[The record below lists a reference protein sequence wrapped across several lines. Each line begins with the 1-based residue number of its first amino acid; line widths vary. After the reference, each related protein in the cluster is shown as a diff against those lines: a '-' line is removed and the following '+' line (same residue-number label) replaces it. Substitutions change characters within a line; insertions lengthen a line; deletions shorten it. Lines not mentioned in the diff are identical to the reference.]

1 MGSIFK
7 PSVTTVQAPSQ
18 SSTSYDIPEYFKEI
32 QERTLRKGET
42 EFSKPYA
49 GFQGQ
54 RVAQLDPMEIQA
66 GNIYQNQILPQA
78 GQLAGIGQDMAN
90 VGQDIATAGGQTY
103 DTATA
108 QTYANPYE
116 NQVISGALGDL
127 REAYGQTQKSMNASA
142 IGAGAF
148 GGSRQGIENVLGAE
162 RFIES
167 AGDTSAR
174 LRQAGFESG
183 ANRFAQDRATQM
195 SGLGSQMSGLGA
207 KLGAAQSQINALG
220 QTSAGLAGFGAQ
232 ARGIEQAG
240 LAEGYRDFIEER
252 EYGAGQIKQMIGA
265 LSGAPIRSYGEE
277 RTGYT
282 SVPVQGASPFG
293 QIAGAV
299 TTGMALS
306 DMRLKEDI
314 NLVGKSPS
322 GINIYTF
329 KYKGNDKKYQGVM
342 AHQVP
347 HVSSVNDDG
356 YLMVD
361 YNKLDVQFKEV

>member
-7 PSVTTVQAPSQ
+7 PSTTVVQSPSQ
-18 SSTSYDIPEYFKEI
+18 SSTSYDIPAYFKEI
-32 QERTLRKGET
+32 QERTLRRGEQ
-42 EFSKPYA
+42 EFDKPYQ

-54 RVAQLDPMEIQA
+54 RIAQLDPMEQA
-66 GNIYQNQILPQA
+66 AANVYQNQILPQS
-78 GQLAGIGQDMAN
+78 GQLAAIGA
-90 VGQDIATAGGQTY
+90 QTY

-108 QTYANPYE
+108 ANYANPYE

-127 REAYGQTQKSMNASA
+127 REAYGQTQKGMNAQA

-148 GGSRQGIENVLGAE
+148 GGERQGIENVLGRE
-162 RFIES
+162 RYLDTV
-167 AGDTSAR
+167 GDTSAR

-183 ANRFAQDRATQM
+183 ANRFMQDRATQLQ
-195 SGLGSQMSGLGA
+195 S
-207 KLGAAQSQINALG
+207 AQSQIGALG
-220 QTSAGLAGFGAQ
+220 QSSAGLQQFGAQ

-240 LAEGYRDFIEER
+240 LAETYRDFIEQR
-252 EYGAGQIKQMIGA
+252 EYAGGQVKQMIGA

-277 RTGYT
+277 RSG
-282 SVPVQGASPFG
+282 SVGVPYAGASPFG

-314 NLVGKSPS
+314 NLIGKSPS

-329 KYKGNDKKYQGVM
+329 RYKGDHKKYQGVM

-347 HVSSVNDDG
+347 HVSTVNDDG

>member
-18 SSTSYDIPEYFKEI
+18 SSTSYDIPAYFKEI
-32 QERTLRKGET
+32 QEDTLRRGQT
-42 EFSKPYA
+42 EFSKPYQA
-49 GFQGQ
+49 FQGQ
-54 RVAQLDPMEIQA
+54 RIAQLDPYEVQA
-66 GNIYQNQILPQA
+66 GNIYQNQIVPQA
-78 GQLAGIGQDMAN
+78 GQLAAIGN
-90 VGQDIATAGGQTY
+90 QTY

-116 NQVISGALGDL
+116 DQVVSGALGDL

-183 ANRFAQDRATQM
+183 ANRFAQDRAAQMGGATTQ
-195 SGLGSQMSGLGA
+195 LGA
-207 KLGAAQSQINALG
+207 LQSA
-220 QTSAGLAGFGAQ
+220 SAGLAGFGTQ

-240 LAEGYRDFIEER
+240 LSEGYRDFIEER
-252 EYGAGQIKQMIGA
+252 EFGGNQVKQMIGA

-277 RTGYT
+277 RTGYNT
-282 SVPVQGASPFG
+282 TPVAGASTFG
-293 QIAGAV
+293 QIAGA
-299 TTGMALS
+299 GLAAYEMS
-306 DMRLKEDI
+306 DIRLKEDI
-314 NLVGKSPS
+314 KLVGKSPK
-322 GINIYTF
+322 GIKIYNF
-329 KYKGNDKKYQGVM
+329 KYKGDDKKYQGVM

-347 HVSSVNDDG
+347 QASIANNDG

-361 YNKLDVQFKEV
+361 YNKLDVEFKEI

>member
-32 QERTLRKGET
+32 QERTLRTAEN
-42 EFSKPYA
+42 EFSKPYQ

-54 RVAQLDPMEIQA
+54 RIAQLDPMETQA
-66 GNIYQNQILPQA
+66 ANIYQNQILPQS
-78 GQLAGIGQDMAN
+78 GQLAGIGQD
-90 VGQDIATAGGQTY
+90 IATAGAQTY
-103 DTATA
+103 DAATA
-108 QTYANPYE
+108 QAYANPYE

-167 AGDTSAR
+167 AADTSAR

-183 ANRFAQDRATQM
+183 ANRFMADRSA
-195 SGLGSQMSGLGA
+195 QMSGLGA
-207 KLGAAQSQINALG
+207 QLGAAQSQINALG

-252 EYGAGQIKQMIGA
+252 EYGAGQVKQMIGA

-277 RTGYT
+277 RSGYT
-282 SVPVQGASPFG
+282 GVPVTSASPFA
-293 QIAGAV
+293 QVAGAV

>member
-7 PSVTTVQAPSQ
+7 PKTTVVQAPSQ

-32 QERTLRKGET
+32 QERTLRTAET
-42 EFSKPYA
+42 EFSKPYQ

-54 RVAQLDPMEIQA
+54 RIAQLDPYEIQA
-66 GNIYQNQILPQA
+66 GNIYQNQILPQS
-78 GQLAGIGQDMAN
+78 GQLAAIGA
-90 VGQDIATAGGQTY
+90 QTY
-103 DTATA
+103 ATATA
-108 QTYANPYE
+108 QAYANPYE
-116 NQVISGALGDL
+116 DQVVSGALGDL

-148 GGSRQGIENVLGAE
+148 GGERQGIQNVLGAE
-162 RFIES
+162 RFIDS

-183 ANRFAQDRATQM
+183 ANRFMQDRATQ
-195 SGLGSQMSGLGA
+195 
-207 KLGAAQSQINALG
+207 LGAAQSQINALG

-252 EYGAGQIKQMIGA
+252 EYGAGQVKQMIGA

-277 RTGYT
+277 RSGYT
-282 SVPVQGASPFG
+282 GVPVTSASPFA
-293 QIAGAV
+293 QVAGAV

-329 KYKGNDKKYQGVM
+329 KYKGDNKKYQGVM

>member
-18 SSTSYDIPEYFKEI
+18 SSTSYDIPAYFKEI
-32 QERTLRKGET
+32 QERTLRRGEQ
-42 EFSKPYA
+42 EFDKPYQ
-49 GFQGQ
+49 GFTGQ
-54 RVAQLDPMEIQA
+54 RIAQLDPMETQA
-66 GNIYQNQILPQA
+66 AGIYQNQILPQS
-78 GQLAGIGQDMAN
+78 GQLAAIGA
-90 VGQDIATAGGQTY
+90 QTY

-108 QTYANPYE
+108 ANYANPYE

-127 REAYGQTQKSMNASA
+127 REAYGQSQQSMNASA

-148 GGSRQGIENVLGAE
+148 GGSRQGIQNVLGAE

-183 ANRFAQDRATQM
+183 ANRFMQDRATQLQ
-195 SGLGSQMSGLGA
+195 S
-207 KLGAAQSQINALG
+207 AQSQIGALG
-220 QTSAGLAGFGAQ
+220 QSAAGLQQFGSQ

-240 LAEGYRDFIEER
+240 LAETYRDFIEER

-277 RTGYT
+277 RSG
-282 SVPVQGASPFG
+282 SVGVPYAGASPFG

-314 NLVGKSPS
+314 NLIGKSPS

-329 KYKGNDKKYQGVM
+329 RYKGDDKKYQGVM

-347 HVSSVNDDG
+347 HVSTVNDDG

>member
-7 PSVTTVQAPSQ
+7 PKTTVVQAPSQ

-32 QERTLRKGET
+32 QERTLRTAET
-42 EFSKPYA
+42 EFSKPYQ

-54 RVAQLDPMEIQA
+54 RIAQLDPYEIQA
-66 GNIYQNQILPQA
+66 GNIYQNQILPQS
-78 GQLAGIGQDMAN
+78 GQLAAIGA
-90 VGQDIATAGGQTY
+90 QTY

-108 QTYANPYE
+108 QAYANPYE
-116 NQVISGALGDL
+116 DQVISGALGDL

-148 GGSRQGIENVLGAE
+148 GGERQGIQNVLGAE
-162 RFIES
+162 RFIDS

-183 ANRFAQDRATQM
+183 ANRFMQDRATQ
-195 SGLGSQMSGLGA
+195 
-207 KLGAAQSQINALG
+207 LGAAQSQINALG

-252 EYGAGQIKQMIGA
+252 EYAGGQVKQMIGA

-277 RTGYT
+277 RSG
-282 SVPVQGASPFG
+282 SVGVPYAGASPFG

>member
-7 PSVTTVQAPSQ
+7 PKTTVVQAPSQ

-32 QERTLRKGET
+32 QERTLRTAET
-42 EFSKPYA
+42 EFSKPYQ

-54 RVAQLDPMEIQA
+54 RIAQLDPYEIQA
-66 GNIYQNQILPQA
+66 GNIYQNQILPQS
-78 GQLAGIGQDMAN
+78 GQLAAIGA
-90 VGQDIATAGGQTY
+90 QTY

-108 QTYANPYE
+108 QAYANPYE
-116 NQVISGALGDL
+116 DQVISGALGDL

-148 GGSRQGIENVLGAE
+148 GGERQGIQNVLGAE
-162 RFIES
+162 RFIDS

-183 ANRFAQDRATQM
+183 ANRFMQDRATQ
-195 SGLGSQMSGLGA
+195 
-207 KLGAAQSQINALG
+207 LGAAQSQINALG

-252 EYGAGQIKQMIGA
+252 EYGAGQVKQMIGA

-277 RTGYT
+277 RSGYT
-282 SVPVQGASPFG
+282 GVPVTSASPFA
-293 QIAGAV
+293 QVAGAV

-329 KYKGNDKKYQGVM
+329 KYKGDNKKYQGVM

>member
-18 SSTSYDIPEYFKEI
+18 SATSYDIPEYFKEI
-32 QERTLRKGET
+32 QERTLRRGET
-42 EFSKPYA
+42 EFSKPYQA
-49 GFQGQ
+49 YTGQ
-54 RVAQLDPMEIQA
+54 RVAQLNPMEQA
-66 GNIYQNQILPQA
+66 AANVYTNQILPQS
-78 GQLAGIGQDMAN
+78 GQLAGIGQD
-90 VGQDIATAGGQTY
+90 IATAGAQTY

-108 QTYANPYE
+108 QAYANPYE
-116 NQVISGALGDL
+116 NQVVSGALKDL
-127 REAYGQTQKSMNASA
+127 QEAYGQSQQSMNASA

-148 GGSRQGIENVLGAE
+148 GGSRQGIQNVLGAE

-167 AGDTSAR
+167 AADTSAR

-183 ANRFAQDRATQM
+183 ANRFAQDRAAQLA
-195 SGLGSQMSGLGA
+195 S
-207 KLGAAQSQINALG
+207 AQSQISGLQQA
-220 QTSAGLAGFGAQ
+220 SAGLAGFGTQ

-252 EYGAGQIKQMIGA
+252 EFGGNQVKQMIGA

-282 SVPVQGASPFG
+282 TTPVAGPSTFG
-293 QIAGAV
+293 QVTGAL
-299 TTGMALS
+299 TAITS
-306 DMRLKEDI
+306 DIRLKDDI
-314 NLVGKSPS
+314 KLVGKSPS
-322 GINIYTF
+322 GIKIYNF
-329 KYKGNDKKYQGVM
+329 KYKGDDKKYQGVM

-347 HVSSVNDDG
+347 HASIVNDEG

-361 YNKLDVQFKEV
+361 YNKLDVEFKEI

>member
-18 SSTSYDIPEYFKEI
+18 STTSYDIPEYFKEI
-32 QERTLRKGET
+32 QERTLRRGET
-42 EFSKPYA
+42 EFSKPYQA
-49 GFQGQ
+49 YTGQ
-54 RVAQLDPMEIQA
+54 RVAQLNPMEQA
-66 GNIYQNQILPQA
+66 AANVYTNQILPQS
-78 GQLAGIGQDMAN
+78 GQLAGIGQD
-90 VGQDIATAGGQTY
+90 IATAGAQTY

-108 QTYANPYE
+108 QAYANPYE
-116 NQVISGALGDL
+116 NQVVSGALRDL
-127 REAYGQTQKSMNASA
+127 REAYGQSQQSLNASA

-148 GGSRQGIENVLGAE
+148 GGSRQGIQNVLGAE

-183 ANRFAQDRATQM
+183 ANRFMADRSA
-195 SGLGSQMSGLGA
+195 QMSGLGA
-207 KLGAAQSQINALG
+207 KLGAATTQIGALERA
-220 QTSAGLAGFGAQ
+220 SAGLAGYGTQ

-252 EYGAGQIKQMIGA
+252 EFGGNQVKQMIGA

-282 SVPVQGASPFG
+282 TTPVAGPSMFG
-293 QIAGAV
+293 QVTGAL
-299 TTGMALS
+299 TAINS
-306 DMRLKEDI
+306 DIRLKDDI
-314 NLVGKSPS
+314 KLVGKSPS
-322 GINIYTF
+322 GIKIYNF
-329 KYKGNDKKYQGVM
+329 KYKGDDKKYQGVM

-347 HVSSVNDDG
+347 EASFVGDDG
-356 YLMVD
+356 YLKVN
-361 YNKLDVQFKEV
+361 YNKLDVEFKEI

>member
-18 SSTSYDIPEYFKEI
+18 STTSYDIPEYFKEI
-32 QERTLRKGET
+32 QERTLRRGET
-42 EFSKPYA
+42 EFSKPYQA
-49 GFQGQ
+49 YTGQ
-54 RVAQLDPMEIQA
+54 RVAQLNPMEQA
-66 GNIYQNQILPQA
+66 AANVYTNQILPQS
-78 GQLAGIGQDMAN
+78 GQLAGIGQD
-90 VGQDIATAGGQTY
+90 IATAGAQTY

-108 QTYANPYE
+108 QAYANPYE
-116 NQVISGALGDL
+116 NQVVSGALRDL
-127 REAYGQTQKSMNASA
+127 REAYGQSQQSLNASA

-148 GGSRQGIENVLGAE
+148 GGSRQGIQNVLGAE

-183 ANRFAQDRATQM
+183 ANRFMADRSA
-195 SGLGSQMSGLGA
+195 QMSGLGA
-207 KLGAAQSQINALG
+207 KLGAATTQIGALERA
-220 QTSAGLAGFGAQ
+220 SAGLAGYGTQ

-252 EYGAGQIKQMIGA
+252 EFGGNQVKQMIGA

-282 SVPVQGASPFG
+282 TTPVAGPSMFG
-293 QIAGAV
+293 QVTGAL
-299 TTGMALS
+299 TAINS
-306 DMRLKEDI
+306 DIRLKDDI
-314 NLVGKSPS
+314 KLVGKSPS
-322 GINIYTF
+322 GIKIYNF
-329 KYKGNDKKYQGVM
+329 KYKGDDKKYQGVM

-347 HVSSVNDDG
+347 HASIVNDEG

-361 YNKLDVQFKEV
+361 YNKLDVEFKEI

>member
-1 MGSIFK
+1 MGSLFK
-7 PSVTTVQAPSQ
+7 PSTTIVQSPSQ
-18 SSTSYDIPEYFKEI
+18 SSTSYDIPPYFKEI
-32 QERTLRKGET
+32 QERTLRRGEQIFDT
-42 EFSKPYA
+42 PYKA
-49 GFQGQ
+49 FTGD
-54 RVAQLDPMEIQA
+54 RIADLDPMEVQA
-66 GNIYQNQILPQA
+66 ANVYKNQILPQS
-78 GQLAGIGQDMAN
+78 GQLAGIGQE
-90 VGQDIATAGGQTY
+90 IATAGAQTY
-103 DTATA
+103 DTAA
-108 QTYANPYE
+108 AANYANPYQD
-116 NQVISGALGDL
+116 QVISGALGDL
-127 REAYGQTQKSMNASA
+127 GEAYGQTQKSMNAQA

-148 GGSRQGIENVLGAE
+148 GGERQGIENVLGRE
-162 RFIES
+162 RYLDTV
-167 AGDTSAR
+167 GDTSAR

-183 ANRFAQDRATQM
+183 ASRFAQDRAAQM
-195 SGLGSQMSGLGA
+195 SGLNA
-207 KLGAAQSQINALG
+207 KLTGAQSQIGALG
-220 QTSAGLAGFGAQ
+220 QSAAGLQQFGAQ
-232 ARGIEQAG
+232 TRGIEQAG

-277 RTGYT
+277 RSG
-282 SVPVQGASPFG
+282 SVGVPYAGASPFG
-293 QIAGAV
+293 QVAGAV
-299 TTGMALS
+299 TAGMALS